1 MTAITALIKRHPLA
15 VFFTLACSLT
25 WFGGWASD
33 AMYNGT
39 LLSIALALPLALLIP
54 GPLIAAL
61 IVTAITSGKPGLR
74 ALLRSLTQWRVGLRW
89 YLIALLLPS
98 ALSLC
103 AVYLNVLL
111 GAPAPTAA
119 QFGSWSSLLFMF
131 GLRLVNPFDG
141 PVMEELGWR
150 GYALPQL
157 QARYSPL
164 TANLILSVLVAI
176 WHLRWIMNG
185 DLPVVYLPAIIAATI
200 LFGWVVNSTQGSV
213 LLALLFH
220 AADGLIIQ
228 DNFGLTSADAT
239 RLLWLQVAVWC
250 MMAIVVVLARGH
262 NLGRHVIRHTLPNER
277 TPEAVYG

>member
-1 MTAITALIKRHPLA
+1 MTAITTLIKRHPLA
-15 VFFTLACSLT
+15 AFFTLACSLT

-33 AMYNGT
+33 ALYNGT

-61 IVTAITSGKPGLR
+61 IVTALTSGKPGLR
-74 ALLRSLTQWRVGLRW
+74 ALLRSLTQWRVSLHW

-98 ALSLC
+98 ALSLF

-119 QFGSWSSLLFMF
+119 QFSSWSSLLFTF

-150 GYALPQL
+150 GYALPRL

-164 TANLILSVLVAI
+164 TANLILSVLVAT

-185 DLPVVYLPAIIAATI
+185 DLPAIYLPAIIAATI
-200 LFGWVVNSTQGSV
+200 LFGWIVNSTQGSV

-220 AADGLIIQ
+220 AADGLLIQ
-228 DNFGLTSADAT
+228 GDFGLTGTDMI

-250 MMAIVVVLARGH
+250 LMAIVVVLTRGR
-262 NLGRHVIRHTLPNER
+262 NLGRSVIHHTLPDQR
-277 TPEAVYG
+277 TAEAVYG

>member
-15 VFFTLACSLT
+15 AFFTLACSLT
-25 WFGGWASD
+25 WFGGWASN
-33 AMYNGT
+33 AIYNGT

-61 IVTAITSGKPGLR
+61 IVTALTSGKPGLR

-89 YLIALLLPS
+89 YLIALLLPA

-119 QFGSWSSLLFMF
+119 QFGSWSSLLLMF
-131 GLRLVNPFDG
+131 GLHLVNPFDG

-150 GYALPQL
+150 GYALPYL

-164 TANLILSVLVAI
+164 TANLILGVLVAI

-185 DLPVVYLPAIIAATI
+185 DLPVVYIPAIIAATV
-200 LFGWVVNSTQGSV
+200 LFGWIVNSTQGSV

-228 DNFGLTSADAT
+228 GNLGLTGADAT
-239 RLLWLQVAVWC
+239 RLLWLEVAVWC
-250 MMAIVVVLARGH
+250 MMAIVVVLARGR
-262 NLGRHVIRHTLPNER
+262 NLGRSMIHQMLPDQR
-277 TPEAVYG
+277 TAEAVYE

>member
-1 MTAITALIKRHPLA
+1 MTAITTFIKRHPLA
-15 VFFTLACSLT
+15 AFFTLACSLT

-33 AMYNGT
+33 TIYNGT
-39 LLSIALALPLALLIP
+39 LLSIALALPFALLIP
-54 GPLIAAL
+54 GPVIAAL
-61 IVTAITSGKPGLR
+61 LVTAITGGKPGLR
-74 ALLRSLTQWRVGLRW
+74 ALLRGLTQWRVGLRW

-98 ALSLC
+98 ALSLL

-119 QFGSWSSLLFMF
+119 QFVPWSSMLFMF

-150 GYALPQL
+150 GYALPRL

-164 TANLILSVLVAI
+164 TANIILGVVVAI
-176 WHLRWIMNG
+176 WHLRWIVNG
-185 DLPVVYLPAIIAATI
+185 DLPVIYLPAIIAATV
-200 LFGWVVNSTQGSV
+200 LFGWIVNSTRGSV

-228 DNFGLTSADAT
+228 GNFGLAGADAA

-250 MMAIVVVLARGH
+250 LMAVVVVLARGR
-262 NLGRHVIRHTLPNER
+262 NLGSAVTHPTLPDER
-277 TPEAVYG
+277 ATATVYV

>member
-1 MTAITALIKRHPLA
+1 
-15 VFFTLACSLT
+15 
-25 WFGGWASD
+25 
-33 AMYNGT
+33 
-39 LLSIALALPLALLIP
+39 
-54 GPLIAAL
+54 LIAAL
-61 IVTAITSGKPGLR
+61 IVTALTTGKPGLGV
-74 ALLRSLTQWRVGLRW
+74 LLRSLTQWRVGLRW

-98 ALSLC
+98 ALSLF

-119 QFGSWSSLLFMF
+119 QFGSWSSLVCMF

-150 GYALPQL
+150 GYALPRL

-164 TANLILSVLVAI
+164 TANLILGGLVAI

-185 DLPVVYLPAIIAATI
+185 DLPVIYLPAVIAATI
-200 LFGWVVNSTQGSV
+200 LFGWIVNSTQGSV

-220 AADGLIIQ
+220 AADGLLIQ
-228 DNFGLTSADAT
+228 GNFGLTSPDAT

-250 MMAIVVVLARGH
+250 LMAILVVLARGR
-262 NLGRHVIRHTLPNER
+262 NLGSSVTHPTLPDER
-277 TPEAVYG
+277 ATEAVYV

>member
-1 MTAITALIKRHPLA
+1 
-15 VFFTLACSLT
+15 
-25 WFGGWASD
+25 
-33 AMYNGT
+33 
-39 LLSIALALPLALLIP
+39 
-54 GPLIAAL
+54 
-61 IVTAITSGKPGLR
+61 LR

-98 ALSLC
+98 ALSLF
-103 AVYLNVLL
+103 AIYLNVLL

-119 QFGSWSSLLFMF
+119 QFGSWSSLLFLF

-164 TANLILSVLVAI
+164 TANLILGVVVAI
-176 WHLRWIMNG
+176 WHLRWIVNG
-185 DLPVVYLPAIIAATI
+185 DLPVVYLPAIIAATV
-200 LFGWVVNSTQGSV
+200 LFGWIANSTRGSV

-220 AADGLIIQ
+220 AADGLLIQ
-228 DNFGLTSADAT
+228 GDFGLTGADAT

-250 MMAIVVVLARGH
+250 LMAIVVVLARGR
-262 NLGRHVIRHTLPNER
+262 NLGRSVLRPTLPDQR
-277 TPEAVYG
+277 TVAAVLG